1 MTAAQQVNQPQPR
14 KAIAGTGAG
23 RVNGLACG
31 QQHGRIDRDRRGTIG
46 VVPATEDG
54 ERHAAPLRL
63 GDHGGPDRER
73 RRVAIAG
80 REPRGDGEP
89 TEELGPLDGGE
100 QRLRRGVGAR
110 GIGKVFRR
118 KDAVDARGECT
129 GGTHRVTDA
138 ATLAAIHGAHAGLG
152 HRGGELHRA
161 CALGR
166 APGQGLAER
175 QADVFDGHARLGDRT
190 GQLRQHGRRVAAY
203 PWGMNRTVFAAS
215 LAWCAWC
222 LACAAP
228 TLVAITAFLVL
239 KRMGAVDPEAGTWFA
254 DDPAASGSFVA
265 GQVAGTA
272 FRTMA
277 WAKLVLA
284 PVALVLLA
292 KAMLCRPRWAIAML
306 VLAGV
311 TTAASHA
318 LDTRTASVGDA
329 WHGAVHAGNR
339 EGAASSKASMDA
351 LHPWAERL
359 NGSASLTAILAG
371 AVALAHAAPR
381 RAGA

>member
-1 MTAAQQVNQPQPR
+1 
-14 KAIAGTGAG
+14 
-23 RVNGLACG
+23 
-31 QQHGRIDRDRRGTIG
+31 
-46 VVPATEDG
+46 
-54 ERHAAPLRL
+54 
-63 GDHGGPDRER
+63 
-73 RRVAIAG
+73 
-80 REPRGDGEP
+80 
-89 TEELGPLDGGE
+89 
-100 QRLRRGVGAR
+100 
-110 GIGKVFRR
+110 
-118 KDAVDARGECT
+118 
-129 GGTHRVTDA
+129 
-138 ATLAAIHGAHAGLG
+138 
-152 HRGGELHRA
+152 
-161 CALGR
+161 
-166 APGQGLAER
+166 
-175 QADVFDGHARLGDRT
+175 
-190 GQLRQHGRRVAAY
+190 
-203 PWGMNRTVFAAS
+203 MNRTVFAAS

-239 KRMGAVDPEAGTWFA
+239 KRMGAVDPAAATWFA

-292 KAMLCRPRWAIAML
+292 KAMLRRPRWAITLL

-311 TTAASHA
+311 TTAASHV